1 MYDLAIIG
9 GGPGGYVAA
18 ICGAQ
23 QGLKVLLIEKD
34 SLGGTCL
41 NRGCVP
47 TKSLIYDSKLLKA
60 AKNASILKGRENIE
74 IDPVKMLG
82 KKRQIVQ
89 NMVGGIETLL
99 KSNDIQVVRGK
110 GTLMGPGRVK
120 VDLNN
125 GLVKTYKAAHI
136 ILATGSKPATLPFIK
151 IDGRIVQTTDEALDC
166 EDIPKK
172 VVIIGGGVIG
182 IEMATIYLNL
192 GCSVKII
199 ELLDDILM
207 TEDQDI
213 RRVMGILL
221 KQSGADI
228 FLGARANEVTVRDSG
243 VDVSFQDST
252 GRRHNLNG
260 DRMLVAA
267 GRVPVLSGIGCNTL
281 GLETQGPFVKVNS
294 KLETSLPG
302 IYAIGDLVGGMM
314 LAHKASAEAEAV
326 VANITGG
333 HREVFAKSVPR
344 GIWGPSEIGAV
355 GLSEDEARATGRSIK
370 VGKFQ
375 FSDNGAGQAMGDATG
390 FTKIVGDAETGEIL
404 GVHIMGEHATDLI
417 GEAVTVMAME
427 GTVEDLAE
435 AIRPHPTLSEAV
447 MEAALDWNDLAIH
460 RPKKK

>member
-23 QGLKVLLIEKD
+23 QGLKVLLIEKNA
-34 SLGGTCL
+34 LGGTCL

-60 AKNASILKGRENIE
+60 AKTASILKGRENIE
-74 IDPVKMLG
+74 IDPVKMMG

-89 NMVGGIETLL
+89 NMVSGIETLL
-99 KSNDIQVVRGK
+99 KSNDIQMVRGK

-120 VDLNN
+120 VDLND
-125 GLVKTYKAAHI
+125 GLAKTYQAAHI

-166 EDIPKK
+166 EDIPEK
-172 VVIIGGGVIG
+172 VVIIGCGVIG

-192 GCSVKII
+192 GCSVTII

-213 RRVMGILL
+213 RRIMGLLL
-221 KQSGADI
+221 KDK
-228 FLGARANEVTVRDSG
+228 G
-243 VDVSFQDST
+243 VDVSFQDSA
-252 GRRHNLNG
+252 GRQHDLHA
-260 DRMLVAA
+260 DRMLLAA
-267 GRVPVLSGIGCNTL
+267 GRVPVLSGIDGNTL
-281 GLETQGPFVKVNS
+281 GLETHGPFVKVNS
-294 KLETSLPG
+294 KFETSLPG
-302 IYAIGDLVGGMM
+302 VYAIGDLIGGMM

-333 HREVFAKSVPR
+333 HREVSARSIPR

-375 FSDNGAGQAMGDATG
+375 FSDNGAGQAMGDLTG

-404 GVHIMGEHATDLI
+404 GVHIMGSHATDLI

-435 AIRPHPTLSEAV
+435 AIKPHPTLSETV
-447 MEAALDWNDLAIH
+447 MEAALDWNGLAIH